1 MKPWIDVAMQIYP
14 ASWRNRYGIEFRT
27 LLDDVNPGWREFLD
41 VVIGALKMRMTNAP
55 SYLKFAAAFALF
67 GLAASMTASFFSPK
81 QYSAAATIRIT
92 PTQFAEQGAPTFNAA
107 PFVQVEQE
115 ALSRS
120 SLSGHIQTLDLY
132 PSQRMRVPLLEVI
145 DTMREHDVHVSLT
158 TTKNAAARFN
168 ISFTYPDPRKAQ
180 ALVDALVAQIAN
192 NFAGHRRVNSQMLG
206 AVPIYQTLEILDAPH
221 VLNTVQGPNRL
232 LFASAGIGIGLLLGL
247 LVAAFVQHTRT
258 AFVFACLGIGGCVIG
273 AAISF
278 AMPQRYVSQ
287 ATVRIV
293 YFDRIAGTAEG
304 RDWMVKNMNEVL
316 SRESLSEMIQRPELN
331 LYPTERAKVPLEE
344 VLDNIRSRDIS
355 FHAREDSRGAPS
367 TALDVTFAYRDQKKA
382 QSMLNAVIQ
391 RFIAESRDSILS
403 TDRPSSVLS
412 YGIVEYLDNADYPL
426 LPVGHNRTFSLLTG
440 LALGLIG
447 AALLYRRGSAIN
459 SQTDARLS
467 Q

>member
-14 ASWRNRYGIEFRT
+14 ASWRNRYGIEFRA
-27 LLDDVNPGWREFLD
+27 LLDDVNPGWREFFD
-41 VVIGALKMRMTNAP
+41 VLKGALKMRMTNAP

-67 GLAASMTASFFSPK
+67 GLAASITASFSSPK

-92 PTQFAEQGAPTFNAA
+92 PTQLAETGAPTFNAA
-107 PFVQVEQE
+107 PFVQVEEE

-120 SLSGHIQTLDLY
+120 SLSHHIQTLELY

-145 DTMREHDVHVSLT
+145 DGMREHDIHVSLT
-158 TTKNAAARFN
+158 TTRNAAANFN
-168 ISFTYPDPRKAQ
+168 ISFTYPDPHKAQ

-192 NFAGHRRVNSQMLG
+192 NFAGHRDVNSHMWG
-206 AVPIYQTLEILDAPH
+206 AVPIHQNLEILDAPH

-232 LFASAGIGIGLLLGL
+232 LFASAGAVIGLLLGL

-258 AFVFACLGIGGCVIG
+258 AFVFACLGAGGCVIG

-287 ATVRIV
+287 ASVRIV
-293 YFDRIAGTAEG
+293 YFDRFVGTAEG

-331 LYPTERAKVPLEE
+331 LYSTERAKLPLEE
-344 VLDNIRSRDIS
+344 VLDNIRDRDIS
-355 FHAREDSRGAPS
+355 FHIREDGRGAPS
-367 TALDVTFAYRDQKKA
+367 TALDITFAYRDQKKA

-391 RFIAESRDSILS
+391 RFIAESRESIRA
-403 TDRPSSVLS
+403 TDRPTSELKSGV
-412 YGIVEYLDNADYPL
+412 VEYLDNADYPV
-426 LPVGHNRTFSLLTG
+426 LPVSHNRSFGSIGG
-440 LALGLIG
+440 LAFGLIG
-447 AALLYRRGSAIN
+447 GAMLYRRGSR
-459 SQTDARLS
+459 TDVRVS
-467 Q
+467 